1 MQPTRLA
8 AVALAALVTTAAATT
23 TARGFASVTREEV
36 PTVAVGRPPAN
47 ARDAG
52 GGTPAPLDR
61 IEPTTAAPLS
71 LRANRVRVQIRDQV
85 AVVRVEHVL
94 QSNVDRILQARYVLP
109 LGEAAHLTGYAVWEA
124 GVRLEGELLEVSRAE
139 ELYKK
144 VTEQEVTARP
154 EAASAA
160 QEVRAVRVA
169 RDPGLLRQ
177 LAPDRFDMHV
187 YPLLPWALKQVEVTY
202 GEVVPAKDGRCRW
215 SFPFELASAFG
226 EPVGE
231 VLFEVTVEDSA
242 GAAELA
248 CNLADWPGAVV
259 EGSTVRFRGDR
270 VEARRP
276 FEVTW
281 RQALAP
287 LATSALYHRE
297 GAGEGH
303 ALVRIGL
310 PPAPTPDDAPL
321 DVALAVDLSGSLT
334 SAKWGGRGRV
344 LAALADGLRPEDRV
358 ARLVF
363 TDDPEPVDAG
373 PVALAAADLRTWAL
387 DLPAGQGRTLLAPA
401 LRAAAELLGPPV
413 DGRRRLIVL
422 STDGVTEE
430 EPEEVLAEARAL
442 GVRLLLLGTGADDDA
457 ELLGRLAEVTGGALW
472 LPGTGERELLWAPLP
487 EDVLTRPYGDGVAPL
502 DSASAPDRLVRR
514 FRDGAVYGA
523 ALAGLEVAP
532 PARLFAAGGTA
543 AFHGR
548 YQQPGAREVR
558 FRAWLDGRPV
568 ECAAPL
574 ALPEAAPGHRFVAGL
589 WARERTRELLRLHPW
604 GEKDPNRAEVV
615 ALSLAHGFV
624 TPYTAFLSLPD
635 AERKRMLLGDRPS
648 ARDPWSLESTAT
660 PEAETWL
667 LVLAAAGLVLVVE
680 RRRRTTLAIRTG
692 A

>member
-8 AVALAALVTTAAATT
+8 AIAFAALLTTAAATT

-36 PTVAVGRPPAN
+36 PKVAVGRPAAG
-47 ARDAG
+47 ARDVG
-52 GGTPAPLDR
+52 GGTPTPLDR
-61 IEPTTAAPLS
+61 VEPTTAAPLS
-71 LRANRVRVQIRDQV
+71 LRANRVRVAIRDQV

-154 EAASAA
+154 EATSAA

-215 SFPFELASAFG
+215 SFPFELAAAFG

-242 GAAELA
+242 GASELA
-248 CNLADWPGAVV
+248 CDWPGAAVD
-259 EGSTVRFRGDR
+259 GKTVRFQGDR

-281 RQALAP
+281 RQGLAP
-287 LATSALYHRE
+287 LAVGALCHRVDPDP
-297 GAGEGH
+297 GH
-303 ALVRIGL
+303 ALVRVGL
-310 PPAPTPDDAPL
+310 PAATTPDDAPL

-334 SAKWGGRGRV
+334 AAKWGGRGRV
-344 LAALADGLRPEDRV
+344 LGALADGLRPEDRV

-363 TDDPEPVDAG
+363 TDAPEAVDAA
-373 PVALAAADLRTWAL
+373 PAALDAAALRTWAL
-387 DLPAGQGRTLLAPA
+387 DLPAGEGRTLLVPA
-401 LRAAAELLGPPV
+401 LREAAELLGPPV
-413 DGRRRLIVL
+413 EGRRRLIVL

-430 EPEEVLAEARAL
+430 EPGEVLVAARAL

-457 ELLGRLAEVTGGALW
+457 ELLGRLADVTGGAVW

-487 EDVLTRPYGDGVAPL
+487 EDVLTRPYGGGVAPL
-502 DSASAPDRLVRR
+502 DSATPPDRLVRR
-514 FRDGAVYGA
+514 FRDGAVFGA
-523 ALAGLEVAP
+523 ALEGAGLEVAP
-532 PARLFAAGGTA
+532 PARTFASGGTA
-543 AFHGR
+543 AFLAR
-548 YQQPGAREVR
+548 YREPGTPEVR
-558 FRAWLDGRPV
+558 FRAWLDGRPIEGHASV
-568 ECAAPL
+568 TLPAA
-574 ALPEAAPGHRFVAGL
+574 EPGHRFVAGL

-604 GEKDPNRAEVV
+604 GPKDPGREEVV
-615 ALSLAHGFV
+615 RLSLAHGFV

-635 AERKRMLLGDRPS
+635 AERKRMLLGDRPA
-648 ARDPWSLESTAT
+648 ARDPWSHESTAT

-667 LVLAAAGLVLVVE
+667 LVLVAVGLVLVVE
-680 RRRRTTLAIRTG
+680 RRRRTALALG
-692 A
+692 AGA